1 MNKNYFVSHCVAM
14 MMKKVKSFGYMLKQS
29 FLDDVN
35 QGELI
40 KIKYRPYQ
48 QELVQKY
55 DEGVRFFL
63 ICWAR
68 RLGKDMFAFSIACRE
83 ALDRPNGIIY
93 YMFVTQKQGKT
104 VLLDGYT
111 EEGQRIIES
120 VLDTK
125 TLIKTKSGKLYHND
139 NSMRFRNGSI
149 IYFVDSENPDT
160 KVGGNINLLVCS
172 EAALYRNPSIN
183 EYLIPAVLKVNGK
196 IIKVSSPRFASQFNK
211 EALESDNLYY
221 KSILSAE
228 DKRAVDENG
237 NQVYTDELF
246 EYNRKMMSAERYSQE
261 ILCDLEAAN
270 ETSIYARSF
279 SKDSFVP
286 ERKLTVNDIVFV
298 SFDLGINDA
307 TSLTFSTINQRTKKL
322 EIIYH
327 YHNNNEPTGHY
338 ISILNDFL
346 QAYGLTKDNLRLILP
361 HDAKNRQDAIEYT
374 ITREEA
380 YRQAGF
386 YVNTI
391 NAVKVLESI
400 EVLRSALQHLD
411 IVFWN
416 TPEVRAM
423 VELIKQYEWKVNK
436 VNGEN
441 MGIPEHG
448 VKLSA
453 SNTCDSLEIISVSL
467 FYDKYIKAYE
477 NQYKDMKARD
487 YSGDWRL

>member
-1 MNKNYFVSHCVAM
+1 
-14 MMKKVKSFGYMLKQS
+14 MMKRPKSFGYMLRQS

-83 ALDRPNGIIY
+83 ALDRPNSIIY

-111 EEGQRIIES
+111 EDGQRIIES

-125 TLIKTKSGKLYHND
+125 ILIKTKSGKLYHND

-211 EALESDNLYY
+211 EALESENLYH

-286 ERKLTVNDIVFV
+286 ARKLSVSDIIFV
-298 SFDLGINDA
+298 TFDLGINDA
-307 TSLTFSTINQRTKKL
+307 TSLTFSVLNKETNKF
-322 EIIYH
+322 EIIWH
-327 YHNNNEPTGHY
+327 HHNINKATGYY
-338 ISILNDFL
+338 ISYLNDFIPDR
-346 QAYGLTKDNLRLILP
+346 GLAINNLRLILP
-361 HDAKNRQDAIEYT
+361 HDAKNRHDAIEYT
-374 ITREEA
+374 VTREEA
-380 YRQAGF
+380 YRRAGF
-386 YVNTI
+386 FVNTI
-391 NAVKVLESI
+391 RPVNVGESI
-400 EVLRSALQHLD
+400 EVTRSAIQHSD
-411 IVFWN
+411 IVFWDI
-416 TPEVRAM
+416 PQVRAM
-423 VELIKQYEWKVNK
+423 VELIKQYEWKINK
-436 VNGEN
+436 ASGEN

-453 SNTCDSLEIISVSL
+453 SNTCDSLEVLAVSS
-467 FYDKYIKAYE
+467 FYDKYIKLRE
-477 NQYKDMKARD
+477 NQYEDMLPRD
-487 YSGDWRL
+487 YRRDWRS

>member
-1 MNKNYFVSHCVAM
+1 M
-14 MMKKVKSFGYMLKQS
+14 MMKKVKSFGYMLKKS
-29 FLDDVN
+29 LLEDVD
-35 QGELI
+35 QGEYI

-48 QELVQKY
+48 QELIQKY
-55 DEGVRFFL
+55 EEGVRFFL

-83 ALDRPNGIIY
+83 ALENRNSIIY
-93 YMFVTQKQGKT
+93 YMFVTQKQAK
-104 VLLDGYT
+104 VVFLDAYT
-111 EEGQRIIES
+111 EERERIISS
-120 VLDTK
+120 VVNPKLLK
-125 TLIKTKSGKLYHND
+125 KTKSGELYHKD
-139 NSMRFRNGSI
+139 NSIRFKNGSI
-149 IYFVDSENPDT
+149 IYFIDSMQPDT
-160 KVGGNINLLVCS
+160 KVGGNLNLLVCS
-172 EAALYRNPSIN
+172 EAALYKNPSIN
-183 EYLIPAVLKVNGK
+183 EYIIPSVVKVGGK

-211 EALESDNLYY
+211 EALDTESIYY
-221 KSILSAE
+221 TSILSAADE
-228 DKRAVDENG
+228 RAVDMNG
-237 NQVYTDELF
+237 NPVYTEEMF
-246 EYNRKMMSAERYSQE
+246 EINKKLMSAERFSQE

-279 SKDSFVP
+279 SKESFVP
-286 ERKLTVNDIVFV
+286 ERKLNINDIVFV

-307 TSLTFSTINQRTKKL
+307 TSLTFSTINQSTKKL
-322 EIIYH
+322 EVIYH
-327 YHNNNEPTGHY
+327 NHNRNEPTGYY
-338 ISILNDFL
+338 ISLLNDFL
-346 QAYGLTKDNLRLILP
+346 AVHGLTKDNLRLILP
-361 HDAKNRQDAIEYT
+361 HDGKNRQDAIEYT

-441 MGIPEHG
+441 LGIPEHG

-477 NQYKDMKARD
+477 NQYRDMKARD
-487 YSGDWRL
+487 YSGDWRR

>member
-1 MNKNYFVSHCVAM
+1 MNKNYCVSLCGVVM
-14 MMKKVKSFGYMLKQS
+14 ILKKIRSFGYMLKQS
-29 FLDDVN
+29 FLDDID
-35 QGELI
+35 QCEYI
-40 KIKYRPYQ
+40 KIQYRPYQ
-48 QELVQKY
+48 AELVQKY
-55 DEGVRFFL
+55 EEGIRFFL

-83 ALDRPNGIIY
+83 ALERPNSIIY

-120 VLDTK
+120 VLDK
-125 TLIKTKSGKLYHND
+125 RALIKTKSGKLYHND

-183 EYLIPAVLKVNGK
+183 EYLIPAVLKVKGK
-196 IIKVSSPRFASQFNK
+196 IIKVSSPRFASAFNK
-211 EALESDNLYY
+211 EALENDNLYY

-237 NQVYTDELF
+237 IQVYTDELF
-246 EYNRKMMSAERYSQE
+246 EHNRKMMSAERYSQE

-286 ERKLTVNDIVFV
+286 ERELTIRDTVFV
-298 SFDLGINDA
+298 LFDLGINDA
-307 TSLTFSTINQRTKKL
+307 TSLTFAVLNENNRLEVIWHHHNINQA
-322 EIIYH
+322 
-327 YHNNNEPTGHY
+327 TGYY
-338 ISILNDFL
+338 ISYLNDFIKDRK
-346 QAYGLTKDNLRLILP
+346 LTKNNLRLLLP
-361 HDAKNRQDAIEYT
+361 HDAKNRHDAIQYT
-374 ITREEA
+374 ITREQA

-386 YVNTI
+386 FVNTI
-391 NAVKVLESI
+391 RPVDVLESI
-400 EVLRSALQHLD
+400 EVTRSAIQHLD

-416 TPEVRAM
+416 IPQVKTM
-423 VELIKQYEWKVNK
+423 VELVKQYEWKINK
-436 VNGEN
+436 ASGEN
-441 MGIPEHG
+441 TGIPEHG

-453 SNTCDSLEIISVSL
+453 SNTCDSLEVGAVSL
-467 FYDKYIKAYE
+467 FYDKYMKAE
-477 NQYKDMKARD
+477 QSKYKDIKIRN
-487 YSGDWRL
+487 YSNDGRR